1 MKRVSLNNG
10 FSEECSWRCYCY
22 CVLELFLGFKKMIV
36 YRAVSCMYTLYLNI
50 FCGVGLREA
59 GDDDFLYK

>member
-1 MKRVSLNNG
+1 
-10 FSEECSWRCYCY
+10 
-22 CVLELFLGFKKMIV
+22 MIV